1 MKKLV
6 TGIRGLD
13 SLFYGGIQLNDQ
25 DNSNGLIIAVQGARG
40 CNKTVFAMQL
50 MYGLTKSL
58 KEEKIAA
65 HKADPIFYSLD
76 KDEVALNDIY
86 LDLLIIQHV
95 NEYISSR
102 DEAERTG
109 IVNYLFDLEAGS
121 KNRLDGIIG
130 GTYGI
135 GQLFQKRLLYYNSR
149 TNSVHLNV
157 NDGNNGITEFFKR
170 KYEDVGQYIDFLSQM
185 SIEHKFIKI
194 DFNGFTF
201 NHDKVSGAIS
211 AGEVSPIV
219 RFQNT
224 FMNIANL
231 KDLRPCIVL
240 DGLPLLTEKDLRTLP
255 YSELERTL
263 RKKAQISIIVFD
275 DRSDLQMNADIVIEL
290 RSKESATEEYLY
302 NELHISKSV
311 FQNVALGWHQYKKRD
326 DGIAVFPS
334 LHLLLSRRNY
344 LPHGLLMWQK
354 SILEDTFDDY
364 ENNQLYCPKAKGKY
378 GDYLSC
384 EELRKRKLLW
394 KISDTHNKESTP
406 SNQLATFEAILKGA
420 INHDVDTILGWEN
433 HYPSTAII
441 GNPNSHKRQL
451 AIAGAF
457 YAAQKGEHT
466 IFVLFDKNEADM
478 RRRMFCPAMQIEEVA
493 EDKQTENNHKESEI
507 QCTKD
512 CNTCHRD
519 CKLKKCYD
527 CYKYLHFFQIRM
539 GCISAEEF
547 FDALLQLID
556 KFTDVS
562 ASKPCH
568 IVIDDLQKLDY
579 SFPFLKSTSLFL
591 STLVSLCREKYTELK
606 MICDKKAGIVD
617 ELCSLSD
624 NVLCIKREESD
635 LDKMT
640 IYLERNLGGVESTG
654 LGKFEIDNPSALF
667 ECNGSELK
675 MNMSSV
681 KPYRI
686 GSMKEFWRKS
696 YNVIEQERRTIS
708 IQEDKQNQ

>member
-1 MKKLV
+1 MKKLS
-6 TGIRGLD
+6 TGIKGVD

-25 DNSNGLIIAVQGARG
+25 DNSNGLIIVVQGARG
-40 CNKTVFAMQL
+40 CNKTILAMQL

-58 KEEKIAA
+58 KKEIIATY
-65 HKADPIFYSLD
+65 KADPIFYSLD
-76 KDEVALNDIY
+76 KGEVALNDLY
-86 LDLLIIQHV
+86 LDLLINQHI
-95 NEYISSR
+95 NEYISSGGKKYS
-102 DEAERTG
+102 G
-109 IVNYLFDLEAGS
+109 IVNYIFDLEVGS

-130 GTYGI
+130 GTYDI
-135 GQLFQKRLLYYNSR
+135 GQLFQNRLLYYNSR

-157 NDGNNGITEFFKR
+157 NEGDIGADEFFKR
-170 KYEDVGQYIDFLSQM
+170 KYEDIGHYIEYLSQK
-185 SIEHKFIKI
+185 SIKHEFIKA
-194 DFNGFTF
+194 DFNGFTS
-201 NHDKVSGAIS
+201 NLHKDSKTIAT
-211 AGEVSPIV
+211 GEMSPVV

-224 FMNIANL
+224 LMNIAAL
-231 KDLRPCIVL
+231 DDSRPCIVL
-240 DGLPLLTEKDLRTLP
+240 DGLTLLSEIDLRTLP

-263 RKKAQISIIVFD
+263 RKKAQISILVFD
-275 DRSDLQMNADIVIEL
+275 DRTDLQMNADIVIEL

-334 LHLLLSRRNY
+334 LHMLLSRRNY
-344 LPHGLLMWQK
+344 LPHGLLMWNK

-364 ENNQLYCPKAKGKY
+364 ENNQLYCPQVKGNY

-394 KISDTHNKESTP
+394 KISVTHKSESTE

-420 INHDVDTILGWEN
+420 INHDVDTVLGWEN

-478 RRRMFCPAMQIEEVA
+478 RRRMFCPAMQIEEIA

-512 CNTCHRD
+512 CITCHKD

-527 CYKYLHFFQIRM
+527 CYKYLHFFQVRM

-556 KFTDVS
+556 KFANVTN
-562 ASKPCH
+562 AKPCH

-591 STLVSLCREKYTELK
+591 STLVSLCREKYAELK

-696 YNVIEQERRTIS
+696 YNVVPKDSTVTS
-708 IQEDKQNQ
+708 KK

>member
-1 MKKLV
+1 MKKLS

-40 CNKTVFAMQL
+40 CNKTILAMQL

-58 KEEKIAA
+58 KEDMIATY
-65 HKADPIFYSLD
+65 KADPILYSLN
-76 KDEVALNDIY
+76 KGEVALNDLY
-86 LDLLIIQHV
+86 LDLLINQHI
-95 NEYISSR
+95 NEYISSGGKKYS
-102 DEAERTG
+102 G
-109 IVNYLFDLEAGS
+109 IVNYIFDLEVGS
-121 KNRLDGIIG
+121 KDSLDSIIG
-130 GTYGI
+130 DKYDLNK
-135 GQLFQKRLLYYNSR
+135 LFQKRLLYYNSR

-157 NDGNNGITEFFKR
+157 NDGNSGVKEFFKR
-170 KYEDVGQYIDFLSQM
+170 KYEDVGQYIDYLSQK
-185 SIEHKFIKI
+185 SIKHDFIRA
-194 DFNGFTF
+194 DFSGFTF
-201 NHDKVSGAIS
+201 NLHKDGRATV
-211 AGEVSPIV
+211 AGEISPVV

-224 FMNIANL
+224 LMSIANL
-231 KDLRPCIVL
+231 DESRPCIVL
-240 DGLPLLTEKDLRTLP
+240 DGLTLLAEKDLRTLP

-263 RKKAQISIIVFD
+263 RNKAQISILVFD
-275 DRSDLQMNADIVIEL
+275 DRIDLQMNADIVIEL

-334 LHLLLSRRNY
+334 LHMLLSRRNY
-344 LPHGLLMWQK
+344 LPLGLLMWNK

-364 ENNQLYCPKAKGKY
+364 ENNQLYCPQAKGTY

-394 KISDTHNKESTP
+394 KISDTHKRESTK
-406 SNQLATFEAILKGA
+406 SNQLATFEAIIKGA
-420 INHDVDTILGWEN
+420 INHDVDTVLGWEN

-478 RRRMFCPAMQIEEVA
+478 RRRMFCPAMQIEEAA
-493 EDKQTENNHKESEI
+493 EDKQTENNHKESKI

-512 CNTCHRD
+512 CITCHKD

-527 CYKYLHFFQIRM
+527 CYKHLHFFQVRM

-556 KFTDVS
+556 KFADVS
-562 ASKPCH
+562 KSKPCH

-591 STLVSLCREKYTELK
+591 STLVSLCREKYAELK

-624 NVLCIKREESD
+624 NVLCIKRDEAD
-635 LDKMT
+635 LGNAT

-654 LGKFEIDNPSALF
+654 LGKYEIINTSKLF
-667 ECNGSELK
+667 ECDATGFK
-675 MNMSSV
+675 MNMAVVS
-681 KPYRI
+681 PFRI

-696 YNVIEQERRTIS
+696 YNIIEKEHRTIPV
-708 IQEDKQNQ
+708 QEDK